1 MPWLAGK
8 KGGSRRRGHRESIAS
23 SRDCVVSMCQ
33 AAMAGSGVELVLGVR
48 DEGVWGLGP
57 KRVGVR
63 SEWSDFSTK
72 IKQEITVYSC
82 MTVIVLA

>member
-1 MPWLAGK
+1 
-8 KGGSRRRGHRESIAS
+8 
-23 SRDCVVSMCQ
+23 
-33 AAMAGSGVELVLGVR
+33 MAGSGVELVLGVR
-48 DEGVWGLGP
+48 AGGVWGLGP

-82 MTVIVLA
+82 MTMIVLA